1 MGPRNSLAGER
12 KEESP
17 DSAGS
22 AILVRGWT
30 ERSMAGNYESGRY
43 WTMHGKVEIASDT

>member
-12 KEESP
+12 EKESP
-17 DSAGS
+17 DSAGP

-30 ERSMAGNYESGRY
+30 ERSMAGNYESRRY
-43 WTMHGKVEIASDT
+43 WTAHGKVETASDT